1 MSILTKI
8 AWKTRKWNYKFHVC
22 DLYLRD
28 RFGTWG
34 IDLITFHSNLK
45 NYSLFSIQIRLPNLT
60 TVKRLSVDHL
70 DLFFLRN
77 YLFKVSNRLDDRM
90 MWSPGSIR
98 WYERVQ
104 LKLFKYIL
112 K

>member
-8 AWKTRKWNYKFHVC
+8 SWKTRRWNYKFHLC

-28 RFGTWG
+28 HLGTWG
-34 IDLITFHSNLK
+34 ISLITIHSK
-45 NYSLFSIQIRLPNLT
+45 FKTYSLFSIQFRLPNLT
-60 TVKRLSVDHL
+60 TVKRLSIDHL

-77 YLFKVSNRLDDRM
+77 YLFRVYDNLDDRM

-98 WYERVQ
+98 WYERIQ
-104 LKLFKYIL
+104 LKLFKHLL